1 MLAVALGARPHLNH
15 NHRPAPRRSAP
26 HVSEHA
32 PGEEP
37 PCAVKMGTRPDV
49 TLAPLFL
56 FSRKVSDCLS
66 VCLSVYVCP
75 SLQDVPAPA
84 GERTKLGLTARL
96 PLLLAAVCTTH
107 TFGPTARSE
116 SGGPLGRGRLTVAWP
131 RQQSKRKAREQ
142 PQRQRDAMD
151 LCSLARDDFR
161 YKASPCPPLVLPGVG
176 CKGRRD
182 VTGVSGG

>member
-56 FSRKVSDCLS
+56 FSRNLSDCLS

-96 PLLLAAVCTTH
+96 PLLLAAVCILL
-107 TFGPTARSE
+107 ARSARSVQE
-116 SGGPLGRGRLTVAWP
+116 WGTHCDLAQTAV
-131 RQQSKRKAREQ
+131 KA
-142 PQRQRDAMD
+142 
-151 LCSLARDDFR
+151 CSTRAT
-161 YKASPCPPLVLPGVG
+161 AAA
-176 CKGRRD
+176 KGRDGPVFSRA
-182 VTGVSGG
+182 GRFPMQSLPLPAPRSS